1 MEYKLACGPEFVYYP
16 LTPAANAADS
26 LADKQLI
33 ERSGIAVGDVRS
45 QGFDIFDN
53 LT

>member
-1 MEYKLACGPEFVYYP
+1 MNYKLTCRLKLVYYP
-16 LTPAANAADS
+16 LTPAANAVNS

-33 ERSGIAVGDVRS
+33 EWPGIAVDDVRS
-45 QGFDIFDN
+45 QGLDIFDN